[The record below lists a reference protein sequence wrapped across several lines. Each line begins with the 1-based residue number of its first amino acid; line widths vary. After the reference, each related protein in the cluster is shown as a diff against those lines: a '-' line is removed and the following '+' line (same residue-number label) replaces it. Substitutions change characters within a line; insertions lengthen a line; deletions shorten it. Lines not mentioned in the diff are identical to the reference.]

1 MDFNN
6 IIGNTLRIG
15 VIISAIIIIFGV
27 ALLFVY
33 NGSNGFTIT
42 QISSS
47 NSIIN
52 SSIFKLSE
60 IFSGL
65 PKLYGLDY
73 IYLGLIVL
81 IATPVLRVLLGI
93 AQFASERNKLYTII
107 TVIVFFNLMFAIF
120 ILPILISK

>member
-1 MDFNN
+1 MDFNS
-6 IIGNTLRIG
+6 IIGNALRIG

-27 ALLFVY
+27 ALLFLN

-42 QISSS
+42 QISNS

-52 SSIFKLSE
+52 SSIFKPSE
-60 IFSGL
+60 IFTGL

-73 IYLGLIVL
+73 IYLGLMVL

-107 TVIVFFNLMFAIF
+107 TILVFFNLMFSIF

>member
-27 ALLFVY
+27 ALLFVN

-47 NSIIN
+47 NSIVN
-52 SSIFKLSE
+52 SSIFKPSE

-73 IYLGLIVL
+73 IYLGLMVL
-81 IATPVLRVLLGI
+81 LATPVLRVLLGI

-107 TVIVFFNLMFAIF
+107 TIIVFFNLMFAIF
-120 ILPILISK
+120 LLPIIIGK

>member
-1 MDFNN
+1 MDFNS
-6 IIGNTLRIG
+6 IIGNALRIG

-27 ALLFVY
+27 ALLFLN

-42 QISSS
+42 QISNS

-52 SSIFKLSE
+52 SSIFKPSE
-60 IFSGL
+60 IFTGL

-73 IYLGLIVL
+73 IYLGLMVL

-107 TVIVFFNLMFAIF
+107 TIIVFFNLMFSIF

>member
-1 MDFNN
+1 MDFNS
-6 IIGNTLRIG
+6 IIGNALRIG

-27 ALLFVY
+27 ALLFLN

-42 QISSS
+42 QISNS

-52 SSIFKLSE
+52 SSIFKPSE
-60 IFSGL
+60 IFTGL

-73 IYLGLIVL
+73 IYLGLMVL

-107 TVIVFFNLMFAIF
+107 TIIIFFNLMFSIF

>member
-1 MDFNN
+1 MDFNS
-6 IIGNTLRIG
+6 IIGNALRIG
-15 VIISAIIIIFGV
+15 VIISAIIIIFGI
-27 ALLFVY
+27 ALLFLN

-42 QISSS
+42 QISNS

-52 SSIFKLSE
+52 SSIFKPSE
-60 IFSGL
+60 IFTGL

-73 IYLGLIVL
+73 IYLGLMVL

-107 TVIVFFNLMFAIF
+107 TIIVFFNLMFSIF

>member
-27 ALLFVY
+27 ALLFVN

-47 NSIIN
+47 NSIVN
-52 SSIFKLSE
+52 SSIFKPSE

-73 IYLGLIVL
+73 IYLGLMVL

-107 TVIVFFNLMFAIF
+107 TIIVFFNLMFAIF
-120 ILPILISK
+120 LLPIIIGK